1 MPVPH
6 QPPTPAPA
14 ATDELAMRR
23 VQADGDP
30 EAFAQLVRRWERPI
44 RNLCLRMTSDL
55 QASTTPWPLAAKPPS
70 P

>member
-1 MPVPH
+1 
-6 QPPTPAPA
+6 
-14 ATDELAMRR
+14 MRR